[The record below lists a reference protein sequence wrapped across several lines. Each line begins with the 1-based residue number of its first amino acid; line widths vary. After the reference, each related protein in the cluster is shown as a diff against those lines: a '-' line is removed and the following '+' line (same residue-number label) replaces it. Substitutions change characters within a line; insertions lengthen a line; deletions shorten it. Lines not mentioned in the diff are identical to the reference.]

1 MNIKL
6 SRILIANRGE
16 IAIRIARAAADLNMP
31 AVTVYSEDDAQS
43 LHLRSN
49 GQAYALKGKGAS
61 AYLDIEQIIKAAQ
74 DTGCN
79 AIHPGY
85 GFLSESAAFARRCE
99 ESGLIFIGPRPD
111 MLELFG
117 DKSRAREMAKKC
129 KVPLIPGTAGPAS
142 LEQATAFFKSLGP
155 DAAVMIKAVMGG
167 GGRGMRAVHRLED
180 LEEAY
185 KRCQSES
192 KASFGS
198 GDLYTEKLVTNVHHV
213 EVQVI
218 GDGGKVIHLGER
230 DCTLQ
235 RRNQKL
241 IEIAPC
247 PTLSAKL
254 RHKITE
260 AALRIAREAC
270 FVSLG
275 TFEFLVEGTSGED
288 AAFYFMETNPRLQV
302 EHTVTEEVTGIDLVR
317 AQIEIAGGKTLDE
330 LGLTENAPTPRSYAI
345 QLRINV
351 ETIDEAGNVTPTSG
365 TIGIY
370 EVPSGPGIRVDGYGF
385 SGYSINPAFD
395 SLLAKLIVTTHTPNY
410 EDAAAR
416 ARRALDEFRIEG
428 VATNIPFLWA
438 VLNRPEIDGREFNTR
453 FIEDNAAALVKTA
466 AQQSGRYAAAGKTRD
481 EMVEEPVVP
490 PGMVAIRAP
499 LQGCVVDIEVI
510 EGDAVVAGQKLLVLE
525 SMKMEHVIM
534 TDRSGY
540 IRSVCVNLNDVVAR
554 GAPLI
559 FLEEAE
565 IAESSRMA
573 EEKIDLDAIRKDLED
588 VIKRHAFTLDEN
600 RPEAVARRRAKNRRT
615 ARENVNDL
623 LDPGSFIEYG
633 ALIVAAQRGRR
644 SVEDLIKNTPADG
657 FITGIGTVNGSLFD
671 AEKARCMV
679 MAYDYTV
686 LAGTQGLMN
695 HRKLDRMLRIA
706 NEWRLPTVLFAEGG
720 GGRPGDIDAPWV
732 AGLDLTTFS
741 RFGALSGKAPLVGIV
756 EGPCFAG
763 NAALLGCCDV
773 IVATRT
779 SNIGMG
785 GPAMIE
791 GGGLG
796 VVKPEDIGPID
807 VQTHNGVVDIDVAN
821 EAEAV
826 AAVKKYLSYFQ
837 GSLAKWEAEDQRWL
851 RWLIPENR
859 LRVYDVRK
867 IIETLADKGTMLE
880 LRRYFGP
887 GIVTALIR
895 IEGRPFG
902 LIANDCTHVGG
913 AIEADDADKAARF
926 LQLCDVHRLP
936 VIALC
941 DTPGFM
947 VGLEIETRAQVRHVC
962 RMFVVGAKVTVPY
975 FTVVLRKGYGLG
987 AMAMAAGGFHEPFF
1001 TASWP
1006 TGEFGGMGLEGAVK
1020 HGFRRE
1026 LEAIK
1031 DPIEREKIYKFYVE
1045 MAYAIGKATNM
1056 AAYMEI
1062 DSVIDPAETR
1072 RWIMRGL
1079 NSVSGRLYEKSSCTF
1094 VDPW

>member
-1 MNIKL
+1 MKL
-6 SRILIANRGE
+6 SKILIANRGE
-16 IAIRIARAAADLNMP
+16 IAIRIARAAADLNIP
-31 AVTVYSEDDAQS
+31 VVTIYSEDDAQS
-43 LHLRSN
+43 LHLGSTW
-49 GQAYALKGKGAS
+49 QAYALKGKGAS
-61 AYLDIEQIIKAAQ
+61 AYLGIEQVIKAAQ
-74 DTGCN
+74 DTGCDV
-79 AIHPGY
+79 IHPGY
-85 GFLSESAAFARRCE
+85 GFLSESAAFARRCQ

-111 MLELFG
+111 TLELFG
-117 DKSRAREMAKKC
+117 DKSRARELAKKC

-142 LEQATAFFKSLGP
+142 LEQVTSFFKSLGP

-167 GGRGMRAVHRLED
+167 GGRGMRAVYRLKD

-198 GDLYTEKLVTNVHHV
+198 GDLYAEKLINNVRHV

-247 PTLSAKL
+247 PTLSPKL
-254 RHKITE
+254 RNKITE
-260 AALRIAREAC
+260 AALRIAGEAR
-270 FVSLG
+270 FLSLG
-275 TFEFLVEGTSGED
+275 TFEFLVEGARSED

-330 LGLTENAPTPRSYAI
+330 LGLTDNVPTPRFYAM
-345 QLRINV
+345 QLRINM
-351 ETIDEAGNVTPTSG
+351 ETMNERGDITPVSG
-365 TIGIY
+365 TISVY
-370 EVPSGPGIRVDGYGF
+370 EVPSGPGIRVDGYGY
-385 SGYSINPAFD
+385 SGYNINPAFD
-395 SLLAKLIVTTHTPNY
+395 SLLAKLIVISPTTRY
-410 EDAAAR
+410 EDATAKAG
-416 ARRALDEFRIEG
+416 RALDEFRIEG
-428 VATNIPFLWA
+428 VATNILFLRA
-438 VLNRPEIDGREFNTR
+438 VLNRPEINSKDFNTR
-453 FIEDNAAALVKTA
+453 FIEENAAALVEA
-466 AQQSGRYAAAGKTRD
+466 AYQLPGSHSASAADKSKD
-481 EMVEEPVVP
+481 ETTEEPLAP
-490 PGMVAIRAP
+490 PGTVAVRAAM
-499 LQGCVVDIEVI
+499 QGCVVDIEVI
-510 EGDAVVAGQKLLVLE
+510 EGDAVVAGQKLLVIE
-525 SMKMEHVIM
+525 SMKMETVIT

-540 IRSVCVNLNDVVAR
+540 VRSVCVNLNDVVAR

-559 FLEEAE
+559 FLEEAK

-573 EEKIDLDAIRKDLED
+573 EEKIDLDAIRKDLD
-588 VIKRHAFTLDEN
+588 AVIKRHAFTLDEN

-633 ALIVAAQRGRR
+633 ALIIAAQRGRR

-657 FITGIGTVNGSLFD
+657 LITGIGTVNASLFD

-679 MAYDYTV
+679 LAYDYTV

-695 HRKLDRMLRIA
+695 HRKLDRMLHIA

-720 GGRPGDIDAPWV
+720 GGRPGDVDAPWV

-741 RFGALSGKAPLVGIV
+741 RFGALSGKAPLIGIV

-763 NAALLGCCDV
+763 NAALVGCCDV
-773 IVATRT
+773 IIATRS

-807 VQTHNGVVDIDVAN
+807 IQTHNGVVDIDVAN

-826 AAVKKYLSYFQ
+826 DIAKKYLSYFQ
-837 GSLAKWEAEDQRWL
+837 GSLAQWEAQDQRWL

-867 IIETLADKGTMLE
+867 IIETLADKGSVLE

-887 GIVTALIR
+887 GIITALIR

-902 LIANDCTHVGG
+902 LMANDCTHVGG

-926 LQLCDVHRLP
+926 LQLCDIHRLP
-936 VIALC
+936 VISLC

-947 VGLEIETRAQVRHVC
+947 VGPDIEMRAQVRHVC

-975 FTVVLRKGYGLG
+975 FTIILRKGYGLG
-987 AMAMAAGGFHEPFF
+987 AMAMAAGGFHQPFF
-1001 TASWP
+1001 TTSWP

-1031 DPIEREKIYKFYVE
+1031 DPVERDKTYKFYVE
-1045 MAYAIGKATNM
+1045 MAYAMGKATNM
-1056 AAYMEI
+1056 ASYMEI

-1079 NSVSGRLYEKSSCTF
+1079 NSVPSELYRESGRTF

>member
-1 MNIKL
+1 MKL
-6 SRILIANRGE
+6 SKILIANRGE
-16 IAIRIARAAADLNMP
+16 IAIRIARTAADLNIP
-31 AVTVYSEDDAQS
+31 AVTVYSEDDAKS
-43 LHLRSN
+43 LHLRST
-49 GQAYALKGKGAS
+49 GQTYGLKGKGAS
-61 AYLDIEQIIKAAQ
+61 AYLDMEQVIKAAG
-74 DTGCN
+74 DTGCD

-99 ESGLIFIGPRPD
+99 ENGLIFIGPRPD
-111 MLELFG
+111 ILELFG
-117 DKSRAREMAKKC
+117 DKSRARELAKKC
-129 KVPLIPGTAGPAS
+129 KVPLVPGTAGAAS
-142 LEQATAFFKSLGP
+142 LGQATDFFNSLGP
-155 DAAVMIKAVMGG
+155 DAAIMIKAVTGG
-167 GGRGMRAVHRLED
+167 GGRGMRAIYRLSD

-185 KRCQSES
+185 KRCQSEAR
-192 KASFGS
+192 ASFGR
-198 GDLYTEKLVTNVHHV
+198 GDLYVEKLVGNIRHI
-213 EVQVI
+213 EVQVA
-218 GDGGKVIHLGER
+218 GDGSKAVHLGDR

-247 PTLSAKL
+247 PTLSEKL
-254 RHKITE
+254 RNKITE

-270 FVSLG
+270 FLNLG
-275 TFEFLVEGTSGED
+275 TFEFLVEGSRGED
-288 AAFYFMETNPRLQV
+288 AAYYFMETNPRLQV

-317 AQIEIAGGKTLDE
+317 LQIEIAGGKKLDE
-330 LGLTENAPTPRSYAI
+330 LGLTENVPTPRSYAM
-345 QLRINV
+345 QLRVNM
-351 ETIDEAGNVTPTSG
+351 ETMNETGHATPVSG
-365 TIGIY
+365 TISVY
-370 EVPSGPGIRVDGYGF
+370 EVPSGPGIRVDGYGY

-395 SLLAKLIVTTHTPNY
+395 SLLAKLIVTSPTPRY
-410 EDAAAR
+410 EDAAAK
-416 ARRALDEFRIEG
+416 AGRALAEFRVEGIE
-428 VATNIPFLWA
+428 TNIPFLRA
-438 VLNRPEIDGREFNTR
+438 VLNRPEIINKDFNTS
-453 FIEDNAAALVKTA
+453 FIEENAATLVETA
-466 AQQSGRYAAAGKTRD
+466 SKLAGSYSASAADKSKD
-481 EMVEEPVVP
+481 ETKEEPLAP
-490 PGMVAIRAP
+490 PGTVAIRAAM
-499 LQGCVVDIEVI
+499 QGCVVDIEVI

-525 SMKMEHVIM
+525 SMKMEHVI
-534 TDRSGY
+534 TSDRSGY
-540 IRSVCVNLNDVVAR
+540 VRSVCVNLNDVVAR

-559 FLEEAE
+559 FLEEAV
-565 IAESSRMA
+565 IAESSKTA
-573 EEKIDLDAIRKDLED
+573 EEKIDLDAIRKDLD
-588 VIKRHAFTLDEN
+588 AVIKRHAFTLDEN
-600 RPEAVARRRAKNRRT
+600 RPEAVAKRHAKNRRT

-633 ALIVAAQRGRR
+633 ALIIAAQRGRR
-644 SVEDLIKNTPADG
+644 SVDDLIKNTPADG
-657 FITGIGTVNGSLFD
+657 LITGMGTVNASLFD

-679 MAYDYTV
+679 LAYDYTV

-695 HRKLDRMLRIA
+695 HRKLDRMLHIA

-741 RFGALSGKAPLVGIV
+741 RFGALSGKVPLIGII

-763 NAALLGCCDV
+763 NAALVGCCDV
-773 IVATRT
+773 IIATKS

-807 VQTHNGVVDIDVAN
+807 IQTHNGVVDIDVAD

-826 AAVKKYLSYFQ
+826 AVAKRYLSYFQ
-837 GSLAKWEAEDQRWL
+837 GSLAKWEAEDQRCL

-867 IIETLADKGTMLE
+867 IIETLADRGSVLE

-895 IEGRPFG
+895 IEGKPFG
-902 LIANDCTHVGG
+902 LLANDCTHAGG

-926 LQLCDVHRLP
+926 LQLCDIHRLP
-936 VIALC
+936 VISLC

-947 VGLEIETRAQVRHVC
+947 VGPEIEMRAQVRHVC

-975 FTVVLRKGYGLG
+975 FTIVLRKGYGLG
-987 AMAMAAGGFHEPFF
+987 AMAMAAGGFHETFF
-1001 TASWP
+1001 TSSWP
-1006 TGEFGGMGLEGAVK
+1006 TAEFGGMGLEGAVK

-1031 DPIEREKIYKFYVE
+1031 DPAERDKTYKFYVE
-1045 MAYAIGKATNM
+1045 MAYAVGKAANM
-1056 AAYMEI
+1056 ASYMEI

-1079 NSVSGRLYEKSSCTF
+1079 SSVSGKSYQASGRTF